1 MKLHHSFLPLAFAAL
16 ALTSLPA
23 MAQAPG
29 AARTDCILDRCGDK
43 NGAPP
48 APASQG
54 ERPAPRENRGFERAQ
69 QRDPDNRRFDDRRFD
84 DRRFDDRRD
93 NRRFDDRRE
102 PRRGGDRGYGSTPGQ
117 FDFYV
122 LALSWS
128 PSFCN
133 SEAGRRSRNQCAIGA
148 NLGFVVHGL
157 WPQFER
163 GSPSYCDERNPPRA
177 AMDRASGVFPEEGL
191 ARYQWRKHGS
201 CSGLA
206 PAAYFDAVRRARDL
220 VIVPDELKSIRQP
233 GRLDPRNIE
242 RAFVAA
248 NRTLRPGM
256 LAVTC
261 TRGQLQEVRVCMNKD
276 LRTFRPCPEVARA
289 ACPIGTVQVPPPR

>member
-1 MKLHHSFLPLAFAAL
+1 MNTRFMTFRALAVSALLASAFAAM
-16 ALTSLPA
+16 AVTGA
-23 MAQAPG
+23 DAQAPG
-29 AARTDCILDRCGDK
+29 VNRNDCILDRCGDK
-43 NGAPP
+43 I
-48 APASQG
+48 APAQRSN
-54 ERPAPRENRGFERAQ
+54 PRQDVQRYDNRDGNRGFERAQ
-69 QRDPDNRRFDDRRFD
+69 DPRFDDRPNY
-84 DRRFDDRRD
+84 RRD
-93 NRRFDDRRE
+93 NREFSN
-102 PRRGGDRGYGSTPGQ
+102 RRGNDRGYGATPGR

-133 SEAGRRSRNQCAIGA
+133 SEAGRRSRTQCAIGA

-177 AMDRASGVFPEEGL
+177 ALDKAHGVFPEEGL

-201 CSGLA
+201 CSGLS
-206 PAAYFDAVRRARDL
+206 PAAYFDAARRARDMV
-220 VIVPDELKSIRQP
+220 VIPEELKSVRGGGARQN
-233 GRLDPRNIE
+233 PRDIE

-261 TRGQLQEVRVCMNKD
+261 TRGALQEVRVCLSKD

-289 ACPIGTVQVPPPR
+289 SCPIGSVQVPPPR

>member
-1 MKLHHSFLPLAFAAL
+1 MSMRRDLLTAFAAACATAML
-16 ALTSLPA
+16 AATGPA
-23 MAQAPG
+23 FAQAP
-29 AARTDCILDRCGDK
+29 RNDCILDRCGD
-43 NGAPP
+43 
-48 APASQG
+48 Q
-54 ERPAPRENRGFERAQ
+54 RPSGGRGFERTQAPPQ
-69 QRDPDNRRFDDRRFD
+69 DQRGDQ
-84 DRRFDDRRD
+84 
-93 NRRFDDRRE
+93 
-102 PRRGGDRGYGSTPGQ
+102 RGGQRGDFGDRSRGRGNDRGYGSNPGQ

-133 SEAGRRSRNQCAIGA
+133 SEADRRSRNQCAIGA

-177 AMDRASGVFPEEGL
+177 AVDRARGVFPEEGL

-201 CSGLA
+201 CSGLS
-206 PAAYFDAVRRARDL
+206 PAGYFDAVAKAREM
-220 VIVPDELKSIRQP
+220 VTVPEELRSIAP
-233 GRLDPRNIE
+233 GTRKNPRDIE

-256 LAVTC
+256 LSVTC
-261 TRGQLQEVRVCMNKD
+261 TRGQLQEVRVCMSKD
-276 LRTFRPCPEVARA
+276 LKTFRPCPEVADRS
-289 ACPIGTVQVPPPR
+289 CPIGSVSVPPPR